1 MKSQIPPFRTIA
13 LASVVA
19 IGMFAGGSVRGDAA
33 KSMTESVGEK
43 TSFNADWTFHD
54 GEAKGAEAVDFD
66 DSAWRSLNLPHDWA
80 IEGPF
85 DVKYNA
91 RCGGLPFH
99 GTGWYRKT
107 FQVPADAKGKIAA
120 ITFDGAMYNA
130 HVWVNGTFVG
140 NRPFGYIEFQYDI
153 SKHLRYGE
161 ENVISVRL
169 KPEDLSSRWYPGAGL
184 YRNVWLEYKNP
195 LHLAHWG
202 TFITTPNVQ
211 DDLATVAVETLI
223 QGRGDDA
230 RVMYEV
236 FDHSGEIVVAMGATL
251 SADQAAAKG
260 ELKVANPHLWQLDD
274 PYLYTLRT
282 TVRSDGQVVDR
293 DDTRF
298 GIRTL
303 KFTKK
308 EGFFLNGKHT
318 RIQGVCL
325 HHDNGPLGAAIN
337 RRAIERKLQI
347 MKQMGVN
354 SIRTSHNPPSNELLD
369 LCDEMGL
376 LVQVEAFDVW
386 EIAKVPNGYNKF
398 FAEWAERDIKDMVR
412 RDRNHPSVFMWSIG
426 NEILEQNN
434 TEKGNRVAKILNDY
448 VKSIDTT
455 RPTTCGFNY
464 YPAPYKHGMA
474 AQVDIAGMNY
484 KPLAYGEPVDEFLPN
499 NPVVGSETS
508 SCTSSRGVYHLPID
522 KYQTHP
528 SKQVT
533 SYDIIGPPWAYPPD
547 VEFDALEK
555 HPEVLGEYI
564 WTGFDYLG
572 EPTPYGGKDNSTNG
586 YWNADWPSR
595 SSYFGAVD
603 LCGFPKDRFYL
614 YQSQWTDDP
623 MVHLLPHWNWEGT
636 PHETIPVFAYTNCD
650 EAELFVNGKSMGRRV
665 KGKDLTRIP
674 VKFNRYESDHFMSKY
689 RLSWDVPYTFGSI
702 RVVGYIDG
710 KQVAEKEI
718 KTAGEPSQVKLAP
731 DRSVID
737 ADGYDLSYV
746 TVRIEDA
753 DGNVCPRADNTVHF
767 SVDGEGTIAAVGNG
781 NAATTASFQSN
792 QRDAFSG
799 LCMLIVRSKNSA
811 GEIRIKATSDGLQS
825 DNVTLTTRTS
835 TGAKIDQAA
844 SQKAKPKIVQYP
856 NADVWTD
863 AKLAAKE
870 FAGFDF
876 IGEYVK
882 DGQAVQVTPSGDK
895 FYLSIYQGGLPGSGW
910 DNSSI
915 VHQWVDLDD
924 MASRLQ
930 GWKKI
935 DRSETIVGKK
945 PPEDATVLFDGSNVD
960 AWNNGKIE
968 NGVLKAGAATKQK
981 YRDFTLYLEF
991 QIPLKP
997 EPPISHPHRGNSGVF
1012 AVGAYEVQI
1021 SDTFG
1026 LDHDPQAWED
1036 IDMLKPVKTWSG
1048 SVYGI
1053 RSADQNM
1060 CLPPL
1065 TWQSME
1071 IDFKAARF
1079 KDGVKTADAVI
1090 SVIHNGVKVHDHV
1103 SLPEGTGGGP
1113 SGPRDEVAEGPIYLQ
1128 NHGNPNRFRNIW
1140 IVPR

>member
-1 MKSQIPPFRTIA
+1 MKSQIHPFRTIA

-43 TSFNADWTFHD
+43 TSFNADWTFHN
-54 GEAKGAEAVDFD
+54 GEAEGAEAVDFD

-107 FQVPADAKGKIAA
+107 FQVPADAKGKVAA

-211 DDLATVAVETLI
+211 DDRATVAVETLI

-347 MKQMGVN
+347 MKQMGGN

-434 TEKGNRVAKILNDY
+434 AEKGNRVAKILNDY

-623 MVHLLPHWNWEGT
+623 MVHLLPHWNWEG
-636 PHETIPVFAYTNCD
+636 V
-650 EAELFVNGKSMGRRV
+650 VSSGRS
-665 KGKDLTRIP
+665 LT
-674 VKFNRYESDHFMSKY
+674 
-689 RLSWDVPYTFGSI
+689 
-702 RVVGYIDG
+702 
-710 KQVAEKEI
+710 
-718 KTAGEPSQVKLAP
+718 
-731 DRSVID
+731 
-737 ADGYDLSYV
+737 
-746 TVRIEDA
+746 
-753 DGNVCPRADNTVHF
+753 
-767 SVDGEGTIAAVGNG
+767 VD
-781 NAATTASFQSN
+781 
-792 QRDAFSG
+792 
-799 LCMLIVRSKNSA
+799 
-811 GEIRIKATSDGLQS
+811 
-825 DNVTLTTRTS
+825 
-835 TGAKIDQAA
+835 
-844 SQKAKPKIVQYP
+844 
-856 NADVWTD
+856 
-863 AKLAAKE
+863 
-870 FAGFDF
+870 
-876 IGEYVK
+876 
-882 DGQAVQVTPSGDK
+882 
-895 FYLSIYQGGLPGSGW
+895 
-910 DNSSI
+910 
-915 VHQWVDLDD
+915 
-924 MASRLQ
+924 
-930 GWKKI
+930 
-935 DRSETIVGKK
+935 
-945 PPEDATVLFDGSNVD
+945 
-960 AWNNGKIE
+960 
-968 NGVLKAGAATKQK
+968 
-981 YRDFTLYLEF
+981 
-991 QIPLKP
+991 
-997 EPPISHPHRGNSGVF
+997 
-1012 AVGAYEVQI
+1012 
-1021 SDTFG
+1021 
-1026 LDHDPQAWED
+1026 
-1036 IDMLKPVKTWSG
+1036 
-1048 SVYGI
+1048 
-1053 RSADQNM
+1053 
-1060 CLPPL
+1060 
-1065 TWQSME
+1065 
-1071 IDFKAARF
+1071 
-1079 KDGVKTADAVI
+1079 
-1090 SVIHNGVKVHDHV
+1090 
-1103 SLPEGTGGGP
+1103 
-1113 SGPRDEVAEGPIYLQ
+1113 
-1128 NHGNPNRFRNIW
+1128 
-1140 IVPR
+1140 